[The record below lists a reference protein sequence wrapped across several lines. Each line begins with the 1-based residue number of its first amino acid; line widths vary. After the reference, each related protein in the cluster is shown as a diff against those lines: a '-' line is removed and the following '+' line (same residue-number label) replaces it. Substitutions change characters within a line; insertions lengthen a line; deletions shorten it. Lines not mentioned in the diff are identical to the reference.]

1 MEIIQLLVGQMDV
14 YCYLLG
20 CRQNKNAAIID
31 PGGNAAQ
38 IKREADRRGYN
49 IKYIINTH
57 AHFDHTLGNK
67 GLKDLTGA
75 KLLLH
80 QEDAEL
86 LASPEMQMMCQSMGY
101 EPSPLPDAFLTDNQ
115 VIELGEGDED
125 KMTIL
130 HTPGHSLGGVCILIY
145 GNPPNI
151 ITGDTLFVGA
161 VGRTDFPGGSWPEMR
176 RSIMNRILALPD
188 NTVVWPGHNYGLTP
202 TSTVAIERRSNP
214 YLQ

>member
-1 MEIIQLLVGQMDV
+1 MEITQLLVGQMDV

-20 CRQNKNAAIID
+20 CPHNKNAAVID

-38 IKREADRRGYN
+38 IKREADKRGYH
-49 IKYIINTH
+49 IEYIINTH

-80 QEDAEL
+80 REDADL
-86 LASPEMQMMCQSMGY
+86 LLSADMQMMCQSMGY
-101 EPSPLPDAFLTDNQ
+101 EPSPPPDGFLTDNQ
-115 VIELGEGDED
+115 VIALGEGDED
-125 KMTIL
+125 KMTVL
-130 HTPGHSLGGVCILIY
+130 HTPGHSPGGVCILIY
-145 GNPPNI
+145 GAPDNI

-161 VGRTDFPGGSWPEMR
+161 VGRTDFPGGSWPVMR
-176 RSIMNRILALPD
+176 RSIMNRILSLPD
-188 NTVVWPGHNYGLTP
+188 NTVVWPGHNYGLNP